1 MTKKNPAS
9 STVYLTILLRRT
21 KKDKTVALNLPDKQE
36 QKAYCPLTGE
46 QASLY
51 EQLVQDTL
59 QNVEGLSGIERRG
72 FILLMLNKLK
82 QICNHPALYLKETE
96 PKDIIERSMKTSTL
110 MELIENIKDQNES
123 CLIFTQYIGMGNML
137 KMC

>member
-1 MTKKNPAS
+1 M
-9 STVYLTILLRRT
+9 
-21 KKDKTVALNLPDKQE
+21 
-36 QKAYCPLTGE
+36 
-46 QASLY
+46 
-51 EQLVQDTL
+51 

-137 KMC
+137 KDVLENISVSVLFLNGSVPKKERDKMIEQFQTERMTSSFYR